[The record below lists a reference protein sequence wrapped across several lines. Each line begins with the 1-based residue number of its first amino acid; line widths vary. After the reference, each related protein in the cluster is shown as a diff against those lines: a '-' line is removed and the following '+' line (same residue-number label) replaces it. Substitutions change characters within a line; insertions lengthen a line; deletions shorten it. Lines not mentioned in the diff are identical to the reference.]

1 MGSSIGVS
9 NLPSVK
15 RERPRATAVPAT
27 AAVLTSPLTLSSS
40 SSAVPPKEPDALKAE
55 SLGESGAASGRQ
67 GVESVASGVTGAAS
81 RGSNGLGSNSGSGSG
96 GSSGSGQDRSVAVV
110 VAEAASRPA
119 AAPSGAPLVAKAPG
133 ALWPATTLGTSL
145 PTESTP
151 RSSEVGPPGGPELLP
166 EKPPELSPLRPTQSS
181 AEEEARLTEASL
193 GKQRAPRRPRAA
205 TGPGA
210 ATGNAS
216 SRKRVAEESQS
227 AEGATVPAQSQCSPQ
242 KRPRRIASSN
252 SAGSKSKSAESPE
265 KKVSKASAMPYGAN
279 FVRQDLRRRKR
290 TSASKGGTSQSK
302 EFNKFHGKDGK
313 LKPKYSRQPEAIDGA
328 PVTARRAKEQ
338 RYAHLRQQGMAAT
351 TLLKL
356 SAGQS
361 CVETFS
367 HAVTEELLASIRE
380 EHSNSGLN
388 EISDIRPP
396 DASQDAMATGDLPA
410 TPDEG
415 ASGSGVKSAENPPV
429 AAWLPPPGRSPENYT
444 AEDLTSVLQNTFGHK
459 DFRPGQCEAVSSVL
473 ARNNTLLLLSTGS
486 GKSLCYQIPA
496 FLLREEGLTLV
507 VSPLVSLMSD
517 QLMRLPGCLR
527 GAIVSSQQSRDQSRD
542 VLRAVRARL
551 VDVLFVSPERLSM
564 WSFDGCGLPP
574 IALACID
581 EAHCVSEWS
590 HNFRP
595 DYLRLHEF
603 LVGSLGARRLLAL
616 TATATR
622 PTIKSICEILKV
634 GTVVRSDR
642 SFTVEDLMAEASQPK
657 VQRTNLCMNARIL
670 PDEDLQVA
678 ELIKILKSEEHSR
691 HSVIIYV
698 WRRATAEQLSKQ
710 LRAHVKG
717 GIRAYHGSMLP
728 EARRAVQEAFMT
740 GTARVVVATV
750 AFGMGLD
757 KSNIRT
763 VIHFGLPKS
772 IENYIQETGRCSRD
786 GAPGQCIAL
795 VSPKDY
801 KTMRWLESG
810 GGGGGSQASVVRKL
824 LGMLFRPG
832 ETGPCQKHE
841 LCEDAIKVAR
851 VGLDPGPE
859 GEDVPPANG
868 SWKPYCVAF
877 DEKETAQTLNCPADE
892 LHSALAHLSRH
903 ARGHMNLLSKFPT
916 KIKLRF
922 FGIDANEL
930 AKQDWLIRQV
940 LPLSKKI
947 GAVYSID
954 TAKALA
960 VMGGTAGQLSSGLWG
975 ARGKEFA
982 VEKADYGYMVSVL
995 RPVDEAQL
1003 EAWSAEISG
1012 INARARQSAVEKLDA
1027 SFIALSRAAEAAQSA
1042 GSDAAIAAS
1051 KANDA
1056 LTTLIDAYFSATEDP
1071 SAVVAGDGEVRRRLL
1086 SSALGQEYTTV
1097 SGHQFARVPMPQPR
1111 SGFSAGAASANSG
1124 GAPSDAQGQTKG
1136 DQPVEILQ
1144 GTVVCA
1150 TVARLVLSPDWPTIS
1165 NQEPDAVAHA
1175 VAQFLGGM
1183 SSVVLPAKKWKEHR
1197 FWGRF
1202 RGIGDFQYLEE
1213 LVKGAIVKIQGLK
1226 SARPMP

>member
-1 MGSSIGVS
+1 MNAPILPKRLARSSSPAAVGASMAPLPGELTPTLLAQQAGYQLLRSGSDLPRQRSAAALTPFAAPQGNVRAEVVVEFTGLPKPATFTVGGAHGNAVAKS
-9 NLPSVK
+9 NTPNVHRGWRLIAVNGKPVAAAEV
-15 RERPRATAVPAT
+15 RDALALAQQRPRYSATFRSDQEAARDVSDELAT
-27 AAVLTSPLTLSSS
+27 LDLQRLRAAQERRGQVAEDAHLRAQELLAEAREAERQAALRRAALEAERARRAALAEAARKQRELEEWERCCMEAEDASSCEREVQDAEHARLLKEAIDAERARQAAEEAERIRREEEAAREAETAERIRIEA
-40 SSAVPPKEPDALKAE
+40 SA
-55 SLGESGAASGRQ
+55 
-67 GVESVASGVTGAAS
+67 AAS
-81 RGSNGLGSNSGSGSG
+81 RAEQALRAADELLRRARKAAEDAELAR
-96 GSSGSGQDRSVAVV
+96 QA
-110 VAEAASRPA
+110 AEAAERLRLEEQARKEAEAEESARRRA
-119 AAPSGAPLVAKAPG
+119 AAEAEEAQLKKLDFEQQLREAEEA
-133 ALWPATTLGTSL
+133 
-145 PTESTP
+145 
-151 RSSEVGPPGGPELLP
+151 ELLRK
-166 EKPPELSPLRPTQSS
+166 EAAAAAERDRLE
-181 AEEEARLTEASL
+181 EEEAAERLRQAEAD
-193 GKQRAPRRPRAA
+193 RAA
-205 TGPGA
+205 EKA
-210 ATGNAS
+210 AKA
-216 SRKRVAEESQS
+216 RREKEEAE
-227 AEGATVPAQSQCSPQ
+227 
-242 KRPRRIASSN
+242 
-252 SAGSKSKSAESPE
+252 AESE
-265 KKVSKASAMPYGAN
+265 EDLSTFM
-279 FVRQDLRRRKR
+279 QD
-290 TSASKGGTSQSK
+290 A
-302 EFNKFHGKDGK
+302 
-313 LKPKYSRQPEAIDGA
+313 
-328 PVTARRAKEQ
+328 
-338 RYAHLRQQGMAAT
+338 
-351 TLLKL
+351 
-356 SAGQS
+356 
-361 CVETFS
+361 
-367 HAVTEELLASIRE
+367 ASIRRE
-380 EHSNSGLN
+380 IEQAALKRLAAAGLLEFAAVN
-388 EISDIRPP
+388 RGLKWTLSD
-396 DASQDAMATGDLPA
+396 
-410 TPDEG
+410 
-415 ASGSGVKSAENPPV
+415 N
-429 AAWLPPPGRSPENYT
+429 
-444 AEDLTSVLQNTFGHK
+444 LQHYK
-459 DFRPGQCEAVSSVL
+459 
-473 ARNNTLLLLSTGS
+473 
-486 GKSLCYQIPA
+486 
-496 FLLREEGLTLV
+496 
-507 VSPLVSLMSD
+507 
-517 QLMRLPGCLR
+517 
-527 GAIVSSQQSRDQSRD
+527 
-542 VLRAVRARL
+542 
-551 VDVLFVSPERLSM
+551 
-564 WSFDGCGLPP
+564 SFDGCGLPP